1 MTTELSEDEQ
11 RQIRR
16 VWANLSV
23 EFPELTIEQVA
34 DRYAKLKEF
43 DVLEFWQK
51 CGSECNR
58 IPKES
63 E

>member
-1 MTTELSEDEQ
+1 MSEFSEDEQ

-34 DRYAKLKEF
+34 ERYEKLKEF
-43 DVLEFWQK
+43 DVLEFWEK
-51 CGSECNR
+51 YGPECNR